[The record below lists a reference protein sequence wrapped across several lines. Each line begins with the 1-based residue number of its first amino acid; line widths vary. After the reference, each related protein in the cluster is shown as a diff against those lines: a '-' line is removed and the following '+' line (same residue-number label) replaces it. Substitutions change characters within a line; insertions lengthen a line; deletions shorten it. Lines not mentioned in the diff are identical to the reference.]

1 MHPPDYDQAI
11 AYAINRLRREL
22 PPRLTYH
29 DLWHTQFDVLPAVA
43 RMGAING
50 LPHDDIRL
58 MEVAAAFHDIG
69 FVQTCE
75 GHEAVGVQIARDVL
89 PGFGF
94 GARPIERIAGM
105 ILATRLPQSP
115 QTLLEEI
122 VVDAD
127 LDVLGRDD
135 FFDRNELLRRE
146 MALSGDA
153 LSWRQWQEEQ
163 LRFLQEH
170 TYFTP
175 VARAM
180 RNEGKRR
187 HIETIKAWLRR
198 DDSQNGSGPPQPA
211 A

>member
-1 MHPPDYDQAI
+1 MQQTDYDGAI
-11 AYAINRLRREL
+11 GYAITRLRREL
-22 PPRLTYH
+22 PPKLTYH

-50 LPHDDIRL
+50 LAHDEIRL

-69 FVQTCE
+69 FVQTSE
-75 GHEAVGVQIARDVL
+75 GHEAVGVQIARKIL

-94 GARPIERIAGM
+94 EEPHIARIVGM

-115 QTLLEEI
+115 QNLLEEI

-135 FFDRNELLRRE
+135 FFDRNELLRQE
-146 MALSGDA
+146 LALTGRSMP
-153 LSWRQWQEEQ
+153 WRQWQEEQ
-163 LRFLQEH
+163 LRFLQQH

-175 VARAM
+175 VARAL
-180 RNEGKRR
+180 RDGGKQR
-187 HIETIKAWLRR
+187 HIETIETWLRR
-198 DDSQNGSGPPQPA
+198 GYADNGQR
-211 A
+211 